1 MALERDEVKWPS
13 NQIVYSRPGTCPL
26 QKAGDDMI
34 HALDEKDNV
43 WEVIDQ

>member
-13 NQIVYSRPGTCPL
+13 NQIVYLDQEPVL
-26 QKAGDDMI
+26 WQKAGDDMI